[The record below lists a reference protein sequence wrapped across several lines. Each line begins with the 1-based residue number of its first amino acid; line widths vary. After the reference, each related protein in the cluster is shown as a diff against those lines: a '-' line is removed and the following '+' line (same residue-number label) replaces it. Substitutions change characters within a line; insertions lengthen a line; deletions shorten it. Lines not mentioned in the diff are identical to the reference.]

1 MVQLSLVL
9 KVTAKLSSKVSYH
22 FVFLPTMSKSSCCF
36 TDLPVFGDVA
46 VLDLAI
52 LCRYIVIY
60 HCCFNL
66 QFPNDI

>member
-1 MVQLSLVL
+1 MVQLSLAL

-22 FVFLPTMSKSSCCF
+22 FAFLPTMSKSSCCF
-36 TDLPVFGDVA
+36 TDLPVFGIVG
-46 VLDLAI
+46 VLDLVI
-52 LCRYIVIY
+52 LYRYIVIY